1 MPRCSVDRGSIGG
14 HHILEFTPLPGARI
28 CTLLPELQ
36 AVKIWLKTVL
46 TLPPMAVSCSASSP
60 IKGKPVERRGRKA
73 AGLEPL
79 NDGMAARLRSGE
91 RSRISLCAAS
101 PDKGKPVE
109 RRGHKITGLSA
120 LRAYGSRTA
129 EEGEQVD

>member
-1 MPRCSVDRGSIGG
+1 PFWNGLPEGLSRCVPRCSVDRGSIGG
-14 HHILEFTPLPGARI
+14 HHILEFAPLPGARI

-36 AVKIWLKTVL
+36 AVKMKTVL

-79 NDGMAARLRSGE
+79 NDGMAAGL
-91 RSRISLCAAS
+91 
-101 PDKGKPVE
+101 PK
-109 RRGHKITGLSA
+109 RRT
-120 LRAYGSRTA
+120 
-129 EEGEQVD
+129 